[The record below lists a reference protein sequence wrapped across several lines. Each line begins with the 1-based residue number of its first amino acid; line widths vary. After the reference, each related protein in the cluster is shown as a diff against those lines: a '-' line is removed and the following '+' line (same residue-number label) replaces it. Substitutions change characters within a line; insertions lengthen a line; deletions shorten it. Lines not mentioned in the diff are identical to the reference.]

1 MKTSILSIATLVVFS
16 AFIQAQTPQAFQYQA
31 VVRNDA
37 GNILANQPV
46 SFTTSILSGSPSGVA
61 IYEETHND
69 TTNEFGLVTLEIGN
83 GNQSTG
89 DFSLIPW
96 SDGTF
101 FLQVSMDE
109 AGGTNYQLM
118 GTSQL
123 LSVPYALH
131 AATALAADPIRPFLL
146 PRMTTA
152 ERDALSP
159 LPGMLIFNTDVNN
172 FQGFGIMSSIQI
184 ISQTDSTSGTCP
196 SIIAGYW
203 IVYQSFTAPSTTD
216 LTEVV
221 IAIEND
227 SPVPGLL
234 EILSG
239 DGTGGA
245 VLYTENI
252 TYPPCGGSG
261 PCDFTI
267 PLTTTFSLT
276 MGSQYTLKFSAT
288 SGGLC
293 CKRDLTNPY
302 TGGIMYHN
310 NTAQPGS
317 DIYFILIG
325 SDDSPFWGDLH
336 E

>member
-1 MKTSILSIATLVVFS
+1 MRTSILFIATLVVFS
-16 AFIQAQTPQAFQYQA
+16 TFIQAQTPQAFQYQA
-31 VVRNDA
+31 ALRNEA
-37 GNILANQPV
+37 GNILVNQPV
-46 SFTTSILSGSPSGVA
+46 SFKISILSESPSGVT
-61 IYEETHND
+61 IYEESHND
-69 TTNEFGLVTLEIGN
+69 STNEFGLVTLEIGS
-83 GNQSTG
+83 GIQIIG

-96 SDGTF
+96 GDGTF

-109 AGGTNYQLM
+109 TGGTNYQLM
-118 GTSQL
+118 GASQL

-131 AATALAADPIRPFLL
+131 AATALAANQINPFLL
-146 PRMTTA
+146 PRMTTT

-159 LPGMLIFNTDVNN
+159 IPGMLIFNTDVNN
-172 FQGFGIMSSIQI
+172 FQGFGVMSSLPI

-196 SIIAGYW
+196 SIMAGLW
-203 IVYQSFTAPSTTD
+203 IVYQSFTTPSTTD

-221 IAIEND
+221 ISIEND

-245 VLYTENI
+245 VLYSENI
-252 TYPPCGGSG
+252 IYPPCGGSS
-261 PCDFTI
+261 PCDFRI
-267 PLTTTFSLT
+267 PLTTPLSLM

-288 SGGLC
+288 AGTLC

-302 TGGIMYHN
+302 TGGIMYQN
-310 NTAQPGS
+310 NTAQPGN

-325 SDDSPFWGDLH
+325 PDDSPFWGDLY